1 MWEDEIVEET
11 RRIRKEY
18 AAQFKD
24 LAALC
29 RDLQEKEAK
38 SGRKFRS
45 RRENQL
51 MSRCNNERNL
61 LSPMKKANTK
71 LQNEQKYYAEAGWG
85 ENPPSRGLHK
95 KTTEAE

>member
-38 SGRKFRS
+38 SGRKVVSFPPRKPVVVQVRQRTES
-45 RRENQL
+45 AIADE
-51 MSRCNNERNL
+51 
-61 LSPMKKANTK
+61 KG
-71 LQNEQKYYAEAGWG
+71 KY
-85 ENPPSRGLHK
+85 
-95 KTTEAE
+95 KTTK

>member
-38 SGRKFRS
+38 SRHKVVSF
-45 RRENQL
+45 
-51 MSRCNNERNL
+51 
-61 LSPMKKANTK
+61 
-71 LQNEQKYYAEAGWG
+71 
-85 ENPPSRGLHK
+85 PSRKPVVVQVHK
-95 KTTEAE
+95 RAETIVADEKGEYKTAK

>member
-24 LAALC
+24 IAALC

-38 SGRKFRS
+38 SGHKVVSFPPQKPVVVQVRKPI
-45 RRENQL
+45 EIVVAD
-51 MSRCNNERNL
+51 E
-61 LSPMKKANTK
+61 KGT
-71 LQNEQKYYAEAGWG
+71 Y
-85 ENPPSRGLHK
+85 
-95 KTTEAE
+95 KTEE